1 MVSATGLC
9 IAYPVSWYRPDTK
22 ASCEQTIYTVA
33 ALARQ
38 GHRVTLFVPTPS
50 DVTPV
55 TAEAIAERFGVEPD
69 FAVEAIPSRWA
80 GDTLRQGMAWLR
92 QLIASGRLVDFDMML
107 CRLPAVLG
115 LGRSSPIPFAFDHYR
130 PWPDIYPLARPII
143 RRTANAPRCIG
154 LIQHSSLAADAYK
167 RAGVAEDRILVAHNG
182 SHGAAIHVDTGMM
195 EARLALGLDVSA
207 QIAVYAGR
215 VNEQKGLDQL
225 LAMAR
230 LRPEIRFLIVG
241 SEGDGPI
248 EAQARRLPNVAMVA
262 WQAPNALPGFLAAAD
277 VLLIPPSSEP
287 LRRFGNCVLPLKTF
301 AYLAAGRPILAPAL
315 PDTADLL
322 QDAETAM
329 LVQPDDP
336 GAAAL
341 ALDLL
346 LAQPALAAR
355 LGANARALAERNSW
369 DARGKRLG
377 EFFGRRLAEIRA

>member
-1 MVSATGLC
+1 MVSDAGLR

-33 ALARQ
+33 AVARQ
-38 GHRVTLFVPTPS
+38 GHRVTLFVPTPPGEL
-50 DVTPV
+50 PV

-69 FAVEAIPSRWA
+69 FAVEAITSRLA

-92 QLIASGRLVDFDMML
+92 QLIASGRLVRFDMLL
-107 CRLPAVLG
+107 CRLPAILA

-130 PWPDIYPLARPII
+130 PWPEIYPLARPII
-143 RRTANAPRCIG
+143 RRTANAPLCIG
-154 LIQHSSLAADAYK
+154 LIQHSSLAADAY
-167 RAGVAEDRILVAHNG
+167 RRVGVAEDRILVAHNG
-182 SHGAAIHVDTGMM
+182 SHGAVVHTDTGVV
-195 EARLALGLDVSA
+195 EARQALGLDVSA

-248 EAQARRLPNVAMVA
+248 EAQARRLPNVAVIA
-262 WQAPNALPGFLAAAD
+262 WQAPHALPGFLAAAD

-322 QDAETAM
+322 QNAETAM
-329 LVQPDDP
+329 LVRPDDP
-336 GAAAL
+336 AAAAL

-369 DARGKRLG
+369 DARGLRLG
-377 EFFGRRLAEIRA
+377 EFFARRLREMKG

>member
-1 MVSATGLC
+1 MVSATGLH
-9 IAYPVSWYRPDTK
+9 IAYPVSWYRADTK
-22 ASCEQTIYTVA
+22 ASCEQVIYTIA

-38 GHRVTLFVPTPS
+38 GHRVTLFLPTPPEA
-50 DVTPV
+50 TPV
-55 TAEAIAERFGVEPD
+55 TVQEIAERFGVEPD

-92 QLIASGRLVDFDMML
+92 QLIASGWLAHFDMML

-182 SHGAAIHVDTGMM
+182 SHGAVVHTDTGMI
-195 EARLALGLDVSA
+195 EARQALGLDVSA

-248 EAQARRLPNVAMVA
+248 EAQARRLPNVAVIA

-336 GAAAL
+336 RAAAL

-346 LAQPALAAR
+346 LGQPELAAR

-369 DARGKRLG
+369 DARGKRLS
-377 EFFGRRLAEIRA
+377 EFFARRLAEMKR

>member
-1 MVSATGLC
+1 MVSASGLR

-22 ASCEQTIYTVA
+22 ASCEQSIYTIA
-33 ALARQ
+33 ALARL
-38 GHRVTLFVPTPS
+38 GHRVTLFVPVPPGETPI
-50 DVTPV
+50 
-55 TAEAIAERFGVEPD
+55 TAEEIAERFHVEPD
-69 FAVEAIPSRWA
+69 FAVEPIVSRAA
-80 GDTLRQGMAWLR
+80 GDSLRQGMAWLR
-92 QLIASGRLVDFDMML
+92 QVFARGGLARFDMLL
-107 CRLPAVLG
+107 CRLPALLA
-115 LGRSSPIPFAFDHYR
+115 LGRSCPIPFAFDHYR

-154 LIQHSSLAADAYK
+154 LVQHSGLAADAYR
-167 RAGVAEDRILVAHNG
+167 RAGVAEDRILIAHNG
-182 SHGAAIHVDTGMM
+182 AHGAVVLEERDML
-195 EARLALGLDVSA
+195 EARQALGLDLSA
-207 QIAVYAGR
+207 RIALYAGR

-230 LRPEIRFLIVG
+230 LRPQIRFVLVG

-248 EAQARRLPNVAMVA
+248 EAQARGLPNVAVIA

-315 PDTADLL
+315 PDTAELL

-336 GAAAL
+336 AAAAL
-341 ALDLL
+341 ALDIL
-346 LAQPALAAR
+346 LAQPELAAR

-369 DARGKRLG
+369 DARGRRLS
-377 EFFGRRLAEIRA
+377 EFFERRLAAI